1 MAEQV
6 RIVSDKI
13 LKDVFMS
20 SPILSIKNIK
30 KSFKKKGAEELLVL
44 DHVNFDVKEGEI
56 IAILGKSGSGK
67 STLLRILA
75 GLVQATEGEAL
86 YHDQPIY
93 EPVDGLTMVF
103 QHFALLPWLTV
114 LENVELGL
122 EARGVSKKERR
133 ERALHAIDIV
143 GLDGFESAYPKEL
156 SGGMSQRVGLAR
168 ALVVDPEVLLMDEP
182 FSALDVLTADNL
194 RNDLVNIWQS
204 RKTNIKSVIIVTHN
218 IEEAAFMADRIFIFA
233 NNPGFIRSVL
243 EVKIPHPRNTQD
255 AAFRDIVDQIYT
267 VMTTPIGAPITAVT
281 PKFRTIDVGYRIPD
295 VGVSELTGFIETLVA
310 PEYAN
315 KKVGLQELAEEL
327 HFEIDDLFPITE
339 VLEILRFAHVSQGE
353 IELTMAGKTF
363 ADADILTRKKLFAE
377 HLIQYV
383 PIARF
388 IRNALDQETDHR
400 LMETVFLKELEKK
413 LSKEA
418 ADDVLKVVIAWGRY
432 AEIFAYDYDTGVLS
446 LENP

>member
-1 MAEQV
+1 
-6 RIVSDKI
+6 
-13 LKDVFMS
+13 MS
-20 SPILSIKNIK
+20 SPILSVRGIK
-30 KSFKKKGAEELLVL
+30 KSFKKKGAQELLVL
-44 DHVNFDVKEGEI
+44 DHVDFEVKSGEI

-75 GLVQATEGEAL
+75 GLVQSTEGVAL

-122 EARGVSKKERR
+122 EARGVSKSERR
-133 ERALHAIDIV
+133 ERALKAIDIV

-194 RNDLVNIWQS
+194 RNDLIDIWHS

-255 AAFRDIVDQIYT
+255 AEFRSIVDQIYT
-267 VMTTPIGAPITAVT
+267 VMTTPIDAPVT
-281 PKFRTIDVGYRIPD
+281 PYVQKFKKIDVDYRIPD
-295 VGVSELTGFIETLVA
+295 VGVSELTGFIETLA
-310 PEYAN
+310 TPEYAN
-315 KKVGLQELAEEL
+315 KKVGLQELAEAL
-327 HFEIDDLFPITE
+327 HFEIDDLFPMTE
-339 VLEILRFAHVSQGE
+339 VMEIMRFAHVSQGD
-353 IELTMAGKTF
+353 IELTLAGRTF
-363 ADADILTRKKLFAE
+363 ADADILMRKKIFAD
-377 HLIQYV
+377 HLIQFV
-383 PIARF
+383 PLVRY
-388 IRNALDQETDHR
+388 IRNYLDQEEDHR
-400 LMETVFLKELEKK
+400 VSETLFLKELEKK
-413 LSKEA
+413 LSKDA
-418 ADDVLKVVIAWGRY
+418 AEDVLKVVIAWGRY

>member
-1 MAEQV
+1 
-6 RIVSDKI
+6 
-13 LKDVFMS
+13 MS
-20 SPILSIKNIK
+20 SQSPILSVRGIK
-30 KSFKKKGAEELLVL
+30 KSFKKKGVNELLVL
-44 DHVNFDVKEGEI
+44 DHVDFEVKEGEI

-75 GLVQATEGEAL
+75 GLVHATEGVAL
-86 YHDQPIY
+86 YHDQPIV

-194 RNDLVNIWQS
+194 RNDLIDIWQS
-204 RKTNIKSVIIVTHN
+204 HKTNIKSVIIVTHN
-218 IEEAAFMADRIFIFA
+218 IEEAAFMADRIFVFA

-243 EVKIPHPRNTQD
+243 DVKMPHPRNAQD
-255 AAFRDIVDQIYT
+255 PAFRDIVDQIYT
-267 VMTTPIGAPITAVT
+267 VMTTPIGAPITSFT
-281 PKFRTIDVGYRIPD
+281 PKFKTIDVDYRIPD
-295 VGVSELTGFIETLVA
+295 VGVSELTGFIETLFS
-310 PEYAN
+310 PEYAS

-339 VLEILRFAHVSQGE
+339 VLEILRFAHVSQGD
-353 IELTMAGKTF
+353 IELTTTGKLF
-363 ADADILTRKKLFAE
+363 ADADILSRKKIFAD
-377 HLIQYV
+377 HLIQFV

-388 IRNALDQETDHR
+388 IRNYLDEETDHR
-400 LMETVFLKELEKK
+400 VMETVFLKELEKK

-418 ADDVLKVVIAWGRY
+418 ADEVLKEVIAWGRY